1 MKILKKKNNQAS
13 STLIQVSCV
22 PIQPL
27 SEMQVTML
35 QNYFE
40 SILKWPLLLLGVLCV
55 TEFFHQTAVWRAIK
69 RAIKKK
75 ILMCSNSFN
84 VEENSLMM
92 PWNRGTAQ
100 TPFCQQ
106 IWDGN
111 SVCGQVLSLPLLLRL
126 ASWFLFCT
134 STMPAAAMRYWHV
147 LLVEQGAHGDRTRRA
162 FRRHSSQ
169 NTSITGPQ
177 NQHIKEY

>member
-1 MKILKKKNNQAS
+1 MCHTRPMCANSAVEWDAS
-13 STLIQVSCV
+13 NYDTKLFRKHLEMNSPSTWSFLRHRVLSSDFCLTCHNACHKEKGLI
-22 PIQPL
+22 
-27 SEMQVTML
+27 
-35 QNYFE
+35 
-40 SILKWPLLLLGVLCV
+40 
-55 TEFFHQTAVWRAIK
+55 
-69 RAIKKK
+69 
-75 ILMCSNSFN
+75 CSNSFN

-111 SVCGQVLSLPLLLRL
+111 CVCGQVLSLPLLLRL

-147 LLVEQGAHGDRTRRA
+147 LQVEQGAHGDRTRRA

-169 NTSITGPQ
+169 NTSIAGPQ
-177 NQHIKEY
+177 RPAHKRILDFQALDLGL